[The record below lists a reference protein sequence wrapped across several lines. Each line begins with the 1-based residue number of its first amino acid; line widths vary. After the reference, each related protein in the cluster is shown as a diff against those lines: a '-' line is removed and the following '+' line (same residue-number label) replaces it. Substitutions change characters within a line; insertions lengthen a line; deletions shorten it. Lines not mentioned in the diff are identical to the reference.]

1 MNIHRHFKTID
12 DTVFLFN
19 ISYETEENL
28 GNRIILKNFTIH
40 PIVDGV
46 VGPNCVKK
54 ELGDYTEYALS
65 NILQI
70 LYNDGILP

>member
-1 MNIHRHFKTID
+1 MNVHRHFKTID
-12 DTVFLFN
+12 DAVFLFN
-19 ISYETEENL
+19 ISYEAEENQVNL
-28 GNRIILKNFTIH
+28 IILKNFTIH

-46 VGPNCVKK
+46 VGPDCVKK

-70 LYNDGILP
+70 LHNDGIL

>member
-19 ISYETEENL
+19 ISYEAEENL
-28 GNRIILKNFTIH
+28 IILKKITIH

-46 VGPNCVKK
+46 AGPDCVKK

-70 LYNDGILP
+70 LHDDGAL

>member
-19 ISYETEENL
+19 ISYETEGNQGNL
-28 GNRIILKNFTIH
+28 IILKNFTIH

-46 VGPNCVKK
+46 VGPDCVKK
-54 ELGDYTEYALS
+54 ELCEYSEYALS

-70 LYNDGILP
+70 LHKDGIL

>member
-1 MNIHRHFKTID
+1 MIVHRHFKTID
-12 DTVFLFN
+12 DAVFLFN
-19 ISYETEENL
+19 ISYEAEENQVNL
-28 GNRIILKNFTIH
+28 IILKNFTIH

-46 VGPNCVKK
+46 VGPDCVKK

-70 LYNDGILP
+70 LHNDGIL

>member
-1 MNIHRHFKTID
+1 MNIHRHFKTTD

-19 ISYETEENL
+19 ISYAAEENL
-28 GNRIILKNFTIH
+28 IILKKFTIH

-46 VGPNCVKK
+46 VGPDCVKK

-70 LYNDGILP
+70 LHDDGTI